1 MKMEQRR
8 NERERERERER
19 RGNEFVPLVKRVIVR
34 EIPRATP
41 PPLFTFQKNFN

>member
-8 NERERERERER
+8 NERERERER

-41 PPLFTFQKNFN
+41 PPLFTFQKNFNLN